1 MKITLRLLAVG
12 FLLSFGMGC
21 CAMRGGCQTPLNAA
35 AHPPQSAFTRE
46 TLTISGRKW
55 PLYSL
60 GGDGTPVLILH
71 EIDGL
76 SRGCLVLA
84 RELAESPGRHRV
96 YLPLMFGKWNANA
109 APRHLLS
116 FVGGRSWGSRWD
128 LRKPDSLGTVVDEA
142 AALCR
147 EISRRHGGQRVVV
160 IGSCLTGSWP
170 VALLREPCVA
180 GGIVCQPALPL
191 LPGSDEAKRGL
202 GIPGVELEAAVAAA
216 KRENKS
222 LLGFCY
228 LEDKFTPDAMLM
240 KFERLKRAFGNR
252 FTPCLLARKEDRN
265 RVPDWAEWMEAAD
278 TREHSTLTRNAGL
291 TSNTERGELLERTK
305 TFIDQA
311 Q

>member
-12 FLLSFGMGC
+12 FVLSFCMGC
-21 CAMRGGCQTPLNAA
+21 CAMRGGCQTPVNAA
-35 AHPPQSAFTRE
+35 TPPPQSAFTRE

-60 GGDGTPVLILH
+60 GGDGSPVLILH

-84 RELAESPGRHRV
+84 QELAESPGRHRV
-96 YLPLMFGKWNANA
+96 YLPHMFGQWNGNSPLGNLVKFA
-109 APRHLLS
+109 
-116 FVGGRSWGSRWD
+116 GGRAWGRRWD
-128 LRKPDSLGTVVDEA
+128 LRKDSLGTVIDEA

-147 EISRRHGGQRVVV
+147 EISRRHGGRRVVV

-191 LPGSDEAKRGL
+191 LPVSDEAKRGL

-228 LEDKFTPDAMLM
+228 LEDRFTPDAMLM
-240 KFERLKRAFGNR
+240 KFERLKRAFGDR
-252 FTPCLLARKEDRN
+252 FTPCLLARREDRN

-278 TREHSTLTRNAGL
+278 TKEHSTLTRNAGL
-291 TSNTERGELLERTK
+291 TSNTERDELLERTK
-305 TFIDQA
+305 KFIRA
-311 Q
+311 TK